1 MMLPKLLF
9 YNFQSWRVKKFIEIQ
24 KNGWWKKTS
33 KSTEETKT
41 ETASSEAG
49 NATAASSSENSE
61 GEKNMS
67 ETGSAESGCA
77 SATAE
82 HDDENKTLKNIEV
95 GEELKK
101 FTEASNK
108 EEREKCFRNRFWDRE
123 RNKAD
128 VSELMRKKKAFDK
141 IELVNFDI
149 LQWFCDK
156 WLSDMDTS
164 AIGKKNKLEFYLWLE
179 ANYMEHLI
187 AHQKHKT
194 GHFTGAFSRI
204 KKEAKLQGILKVLN
218 CFGKL
223 AVSVIGVL
231 SISNFS
237 LIINELKE
245 FIQAAEISTRVKV
258 FGGVGLAIFLGGFLW
273 YVFYLLMESEH
284 KRQKNVVMDNKG
296 TWLRHQEA
304 IAGYQKEMLEYI
316 WETGSY
322 SNDLLDVN
330 RDRRLMSNME
340 NVWLRNA
347 NKFQENMN
355 KHKLTDG

>member
-1 MMLPKLLF
+1 MMLLKLLF
-9 YNFQSWRVKKFIEIQ
+9 YSYQSWRVRIFIEIQ
-24 KNGWWKKTS
+24 KNGWWKKRL
-33 KSTEETKT
+33 KSTKKKKT
-41 ETASSEAG
+41 ETVSSEENNLAV
-49 NATAASSSENSE
+49 TSSSQNNE
-61 GEKNMS
+61 GKKKMS
-67 ETGSAESGCA
+67 ETGSTEHGCA

-82 HDDENKTLKNIEV
+82 HVEENKTFKNIEIQ
-95 GEELKK
+95 EELKK
-101 FTEASNK
+101 FIETQNK
-108 EEREKCFRNRFWDRE
+108 TEREKCFRGRFWDRE

-128 VSELMRKKKAFDK
+128 ASELMRRKKAFDK
-141 IELVNFDI
+141 IELINLDI

-194 GHFTGAFSRI
+194 GHFIGAFSRI
-204 KKEAKLQGILKVLN
+204 KKEAKLQGIIKVLN

-231 SISNFS
+231 SIAKFS

-245 FIQAAEISTRVKV
+245 FIQATEISTRVKV

-284 KRQKNVVMDNKG
+284 KRQKNVVTDNKG
-296 TWLRHQEA
+296 TWLRHHEA

-322 SNDLLDVN
+322 STDLLNVN
-330 RDRRLMSNME
+330 RDRRLMSAME
-340 NVWLRNA
+340 DVWLRNA
-347 NKFQENMN
+347 NRFQENMN
-355 KHKLTDG
+355 KQKLTDG